1 MVTSITA
8 VGIVN
13 LLPLAV
19 LRLTAAGDALHSGRD
34 LTSALRSILVSVGAH
49 GPKTVSE
56 MAAVRL
62 VSRQYLQRAV
72 DELLER
78 GLLTTRDNPRHR
90 RSPLIALTTR
100 GAKMVDAIAKAE
112 APHIVR
118 LVAGITK
125 ADLAT
130 TARVLG
136 IICERLSAESVAE
149 LEKGELPG
157 GAQ

>member
-1 MVTSITA
+1 M
-8 VGIVN
+8 GIVN

>member
-1 MVTSITA
+1 MAPSITA
-8 VGIVN
+8 LEIVN

-56 MAAVRL
+56 MAALRL

-72 DELLER
+72 DELLAR

-90 RSPLIALTTR
+90 RSPLIALTARGTR
-100 GAKMVDAIAKAE
+100 MVDAIARVE

-118 LVAGITK
+118 LAAGISE

-130 TARVLG
+130 TTRVLG
-136 IICERLSAESVAE
+136 IICERLSAESVAA
-149 LEKGELPG
+149 LRDGELQG
-157 GAQ
+157 EAQ